1 MKERIANGTLVVVFI
16 GAIIAGAV
24 AGREIYNARVEANR
38 LKPTN
43 LAMWQGIAEGTYV
56 QYDKKQGVICLA
68 TGESLEAALKAKTY
82 RCERAE

>member
-1 MKERIANGTLVVVFI
+1 MKDRIWLAVLVTLF
-16 GAIIAGAV
+16 AGAV
-24 AGREIYNARVEANR
+24 VAGAIVGHELYQARAEAKR

-43 LAMWQGIAEGTYV
+43 LAMWQGIAPQTYV
-56 QYDKKQGVICLA
+56 QYDREQGIICLA